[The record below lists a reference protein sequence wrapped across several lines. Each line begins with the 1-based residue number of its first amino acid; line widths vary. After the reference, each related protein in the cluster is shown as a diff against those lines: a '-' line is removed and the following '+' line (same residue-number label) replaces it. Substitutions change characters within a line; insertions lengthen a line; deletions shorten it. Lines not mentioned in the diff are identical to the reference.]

1 MVKFEFILTDHEA
14 ESLMSAVQSQIVQ
27 LHVNILDEM
36 VGKNRKDYIKAYKDL
51 IEYYKNM
58 KIKMKNKRVSD
69 SIKG

>member
-36 VGKNRKDYIKAYKDL
+36 ADKNRKDYIKAYNDL
-51 IEYYKNM
+51 IEYYKNI
-58 KIKMKNKRVSD
+58 KIKMKNKQVN
-69 SIKG
+69 KL

>member
-36 VGKNRKDYIKAYKDL
+36 AGKNRKDYIKAYKDL

>member
-36 VGKNRKDYIKAYKDL
+36 ADKNRKDYIKAYNDL
-51 IEYYKNM
+51 IKYYKNI

>member
-36 VGKNRKDYIKAYKDL
+36 AGKNRKDYIKAYNDL
-51 IEYYKNM
+51 IEYYKTI

>member
-36 VGKNRKDYIKAYKDL
+36 AGKNRKDYIKAYNGL
-51 IEYYKNM
+51 IEYYKNI

>member
-14 ESLMSAVQSQIVQ
+14 ESLLSAVQSQIVQ

-36 VGKNRKDYIKAYKDL
+36 ADKNRKDYIKTYNDL
-51 IEYYKNM
+51 IEYYKNI